1 MQVERRSG
9 ALGRVQWQRLWVM
22 LWRLPP
28 PPAGGAAGSPGS
40 EVGGGAD
47 GRALEGAEAHGE
59 AAAAQQQGPPPPPPP
74 EPPGLALLMYAAEDA
89 QLPLECAVLP
99 DGGFSARPPQSAR
112 KGAPHC
118 LRLSVASRREKHI
131 LAFESAARLQ
141 DWVHCLESCGL
152 SEHAMQQQQQA
163 MALTMQATTRA
174 VATHDDAIGSTPSPE
189 GAVSID
195 GLPIH
200 SPLAE
205 ITPRDA
211 LRSVVA
217 GPSRQEAR
225 AALTAARAARFR
237 GLHRLMREMVS
248 GRFHIVCGRADWDL
262 PICCVFLS

>member
-1 MQVERRSG
+1 VQVERRSG

-40 EVGGGAD
+40 EVGGGGD
-47 GRALEGAEAHGE
+47 GRVLEGAEAHGE
-59 AAAAQQQGPPPPPPP
+59 AAAAQQQGAPPPPPPP

-112 KGAPHC
+112 RGAPHC

-141 DWVHCLESCGL
+141 EWVHCLESCGL

-163 MALTMQATTRA
+163 MALTIQATARA
-174 VATHDDAIGSTPSPE
+174 AAATHDDAISTPSPE
-189 GAVSID
+189 RAVSIN
-195 GLPIH
+195 

-248 GRFHIVCGRADWDL
+248 GRFHIVCGRPGWDL
-262 PICCVFLS
+262 PVCCVFLS